1 MGVVKDDKYVN
12 TFGSKCKRRQP
23 QHVSY
28 ALREIVHILP
38 VVPSR
43 KRERRFKKVFPVNW
57 GSIKEI
63 EIEAF
68 ETLNAFDLLTLL
80 SITSYCLESKL
91 LDGGFYLDKEKR
103 PICKMYL
110 AVTTR
115 YSFVKNYRGL
125 DPNHLENIKL
135 VYESILRLTD
145 CSWIFRTV
153 NGSASILKI
162 LMNFKEKNNE
172 WHLYV
177 NQKYIDAIKNKR
189 KDFLKVNLNYMRKCK
204 TDTGKLLCYWLQGQK
219 NTCFSE
225 KILTSVLHLQHSRAD
240 ARKQLR
246 KAFQDIKAAG
256 YIKKWQEKEKDNE
269 RYFSFEKWGLKD
281 FKETKAVSKVL
292 ESEIEDSIK
301 SNPEI
306 LEEGL
311 KLVRPQYPTPVGPID
326 ILCKDKNGNFVVI
339 ELKRGKESDKVVGQ
353 IQRYMAWVSENLAK
367 NKQVRG
373 IIALKEYD
381 QKLEYAVKGSKF
393 PIEIKIFGK
402 EPPVEKNIKYCPR
415 CGKPNPKSAK
425 YCIKCGKEFWM

>member
-28 ALREIVHILP
+28 VLREIVHILP

-68 ETLNAFDLLTLL
+68 ETLNTFDLLTLL

-177 NQKYIDAIKNKR
+177 NRKYIDAIKNKR

-256 YIKKWQEKEKDNE
+256 YIKNGRKRRKTISDT
-269 RYFSFEKWGLKD
+269 SHL
-281 FKETKAVSKVL
+281 
-292 ESEIEDSIK
+292 
-301 SNPEI
+301 
-306 LEEGL
+306 
-311 KLVRPQYPTPVGPID
+311 
-326 ILCKDKNGNFVVI
+326 KNG
-339 ELKRGKESDKVVGQ
+339 
-353 IQRYMAWVSENLAK
+353 
-367 NKQVRG
+367 
-373 IIALKEYD
+373 ALKTLK
-381 QKLEYAVKGSKF
+381 KLRQLA
-393 PIEIKIFGK
+393 
-402 EPPVEKNIKYCPR
+402 R
-415 CGKPNPKSAK
+415 C
-425 YCIKCGKEFWM
+425 